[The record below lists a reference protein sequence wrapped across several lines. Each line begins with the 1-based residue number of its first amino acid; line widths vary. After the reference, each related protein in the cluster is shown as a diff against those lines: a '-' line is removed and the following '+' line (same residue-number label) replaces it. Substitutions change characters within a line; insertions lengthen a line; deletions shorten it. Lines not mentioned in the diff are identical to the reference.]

1 MGYAAKLKTYLIE
14 FGEGHEYHGAEAR
27 LEGMTYGEWEQATG
41 ADGSDGDKNGA
52 DSLKR
57 FVDHLIEWNLE
68 HPSTGE
74 PVPCTVEGVRSID
87 KDLAAAL
94 NNAWIAELIG
104 VHEGSPL
111 PETSTSGEPSL
122 VESVPME
129 ALSESLAS

>member
-1 MGYAAKLKTYLIE
+1 MGYAAKVKTYLIE
-14 FGEGHEYHGAEAR
+14 FAEDHEYHGAEAR
-27 LEGMTYGEWEQATG
+27 LEGMTYGEWEEATG
-41 ADGSDGDKNGA
+41 ADGGDGDKNGA

-57 FVDHLIEWNLE
+57 FVDHLIEWNLDY
-68 HPSTGE
+68 PTTGE

-94 NNAWIAELIG
+94 NNAWINELIG
-104 VHEGSPL
+104 VRADSPL
-111 PETSTSGEPSL
+111 ASSSPSGEPSL